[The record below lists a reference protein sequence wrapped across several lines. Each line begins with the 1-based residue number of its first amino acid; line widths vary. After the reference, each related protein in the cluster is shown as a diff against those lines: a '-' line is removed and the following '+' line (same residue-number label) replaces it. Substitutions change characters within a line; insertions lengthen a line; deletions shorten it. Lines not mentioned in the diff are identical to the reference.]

1 MWNYIPY
8 MNAGASSTLRVM
20 AVLEALARSP
30 GSRHTDLA
38 TQTGIA
44 RATLHRILTTL
55 ESAGY
60 LHRHETTDRYS
71 LTDRFTGLC
80 SRAAVEEPLVAA
92 ATRVATALA
101 AETEET
107 VHVAAMRADYLEYVV
122 KRESTRP
129 LRVAMTSRA
138 GGRVPFH
145 ATALGKAVLSRCA
158 PEERT
163 RLLSAHPREQFT
175 AATITEISLLMAE
188 LDASSERGYAV
199 DNEEH
204 EIGIRCIA
212 AAITLPASGTGLL
225 GGGTGQSGEGAGQL
239 GGGTG
244 LPGGAPI
251 PPGGISTPSGV
262 QHGVPVAAISVSLP
276 TVRCPVDA
284 IPEWGLRLQ
293 RAAAEIE
300 AMLGRSA
307 GRS

>member
-1 MWNYIPY
+1 
-8 MNAGASSTLRVM
+8 M

-107 VHVAAMRADYLEYVV
+107 VHVAAMRSDYLEYVV

-145 ATALGKAVLSRCA
+145 ATALGKAVLSRCTI
-158 PEERT
+158 EERT
-163 RLLSAHPREQFT
+163 RLLNAHPREQFT
-175 AATITEISLLMAE
+175 AATITEISSLMAE
-188 LDASSERGYAV
+188 LDASAERGYAV

-212 AAITLPASGTGLL
+212 AAVTLSDSGTGLL
-225 GGGTGQSGEGAGQL
+225 GGGTGLL
-239 GGGTG
+239 GGATIP
-244 LPGGAPI
+244 PGGATI

-284 IPEWGLRLQ
+284 IPEWGARLQ